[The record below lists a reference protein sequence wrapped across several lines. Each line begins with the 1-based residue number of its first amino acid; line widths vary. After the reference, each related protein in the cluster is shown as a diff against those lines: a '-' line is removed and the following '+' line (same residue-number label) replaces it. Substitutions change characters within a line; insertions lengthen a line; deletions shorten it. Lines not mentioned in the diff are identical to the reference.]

1 MTGSDLDR
9 LVRWFEQRHGHA
21 VGIRPDAGYRID
33 RLGGRRGTSERFRIR
48 FARSAPAPDAVVLL
62 KRYAP
67 ERSNIDV
74 ANELRGMR
82 IAHATLGATGPERV
96 PTPYAC
102 SVDDRVLFMEYCP
115 SVPLNKVIFSRL
127 RWSRLAP
134 GASVRAGLLELAA
147 AAGTLLTRL
156 QAAPVADGGLGL
168 PTAEQVANRYRAQLS
183 ERLAG
188 WSEHGLHA
196 GLGRR
201 VREYV
206 SDRLGAPADAG
217 GELVFQ
223 HSDFGSWNLLHRPG
237 VLYVTDFHNATL
249 GEREY
254 DVAWFATAL
263 DCLGRYGI
271 VAPAILAELRSTFL
285 RHASLPGAPVRAQA
299 RFRAFAAMHM
309 IYFGCILLA
318 TRQPLR
324 ELAYLPL
331 DKRRFVEGWFQGWL
345 SLG

>member
-1 MTGSDLDR
+1 
-9 LVRWFEQRHGHA
+9 
-21 VGIRPDAGYRID
+21 
-33 RLGGRRGTSERFRIR
+33 
-48 FARSAPAPDAVVLL
+48 
-62 KRYAP
+62 
-67 ERSNIDV
+67 
-74 ANELRGMR
+74 
-82 IAHATLGATGPERV
+82 
-96 PTPYAC
+96 
-102 SVDDRVLFMEYCP
+102 
-115 SVPLNKVIFSRL
+115 
-127 RWSRLAP
+127 
-134 GASVRAGLLELAA
+134 
-147 AAGTLLTRL
+147 
-156 QAAPVADGGLGL
+156 
-168 PTAEQVANRYRAQLS
+168 LS

-188 WSEHGLHA
+188 WSGHGLPA

-249 GEREY
+249 GERGY

-263 DCLGRYGI
+263 DCVARYGI

-309 IYFGCILLA
+309 IYFGCSLLA
-318 TRQPLR
+318 TREPLH

-345 SLG
+345 GLG